1 MGYRLRDERPGY
13 HHIVTRGN
21 NQQSIFLGNRDR
33 AQFLRLLDAAA
44 RKHRWE
50 VLAYCLMRNHY
61 HLVVRIDAGGLARG
75 LCELN
80 GAYALWFNGE
90 HGRTNHLFGRRYW
103 NQHLADKRHLLN
115 AIRYVVQ
122 NPQRAGAVGELEAH
136 PWTSYRAT
144 IGLALSFARFARDEV
159 LALFGANPA
168 NAVVKFSE
176 FCSTLPP
183 NAADPGG
190 HVRRQPP

>member
-1 MGYRLRDERPGY
+1 MGYRLRDERSG
-13 HHIVTRGN
+13 HHHVVSRGN
-21 NQQSIFLGNRDR
+21 NKQLIFLTDRDR
-33 AQFLRLLDAAA
+33 TEFLRLLDRLA
-44 RKHRWE
+44 RKHHWE

-61 HLVVRIDAGGLARG
+61 HLVVRVDDNGLARG

-90 HGRTNHLFGRRYW
+90 HGRINHLFGRRYW
-103 NQHLADKRHLLN
+103 NRYLADEQTLLN

-122 NPQRAGAVGELEAH
+122 NPQRAGADGPLDSH

-144 IGLALSFARFARDEV
+144 IGLALSFSRFARDEL
-159 LALFGANPA
+159 LALFAATPSA
-168 NAVVKFSE
+168 AVVRFAE
-176 FCSTLPP
+176 FCSALPP
-183 NAADPGG
+183 GAVASTS

>member
-1 MGYRLRDERPGY
+1 MGYRPRDERPGY
-13 HHIVTRGN
+13 HHVVTRGN
-21 NQQSIFLGNRDR
+21 NKQSIFLGDRDR
-33 AQFLRLLDAAA
+33 AQFLRLLDGTA

-50 VLAYCLMRNHY
+50 VIAYCLMRNHY
-61 HLVVRIDAGGLARG
+61 HLIVRIDAGGLSRG

-90 HGRTNHLFGRRYW
+90 HGRINHLFGRRYW
-103 NQHLADKRHLLN
+103 NQHLADERHLLN

-122 NPQRAGAVGELEAH
+122 NPRRAGAAGELEAH

-159 LALFGANPA
+159 LALFGPTPS
-168 NAVVKFSE
+168 NAVTKFSE
-176 FCSTLPP
+176 FCAALPP
-183 NAADPGG
+183 SARDPDG